1 MGGKGNKKDSVIPTY
16 QSFMVDAHFI
26 PSALH
31 FCLGGC
37 YGDNWLCTQELP
49 QKLFSLCFLPLVVV
63 VVVGSLLE
71 FCWNWLYYPTVQENL
86 GQGASA
92 TSDQRDRDK
101 YLWIKTLL

>member
-49 QKLFSLCFLPLVVV
+49 QKLFSLFSAPGGGGGGGGL
-63 VVVGSLLE
+63 
-71 FCWNWLYYPTVQENL
+71 CWNSVGIGSTILQYRKIWGKELQPPL
-86 GQGASA
+86 
-92 TSDQRDRDK
+92 
-101 YLWIKTLL
+101 IKGTEISTYG